1 MPSYQKLV
9 RDRIPEI
16 IEAAGKKPVTHIL
29 DEAAYLD
36 ELDRKL
42 NEECAE
48 YQESKSLEEL
58 ADMLEVMYAIAEARG
73 YSVAE
78 LEAIREKKAAERGG
92 FGRARRFCCRRMPDS
107 GKCRIRRESFP
118 HGLCR
123 NGDGDRRR
131 VYGIAAIAGAAV
143 YTTFS
148 AGRGSVVTAAFLSMA
163 VTVAIRILAIHYRWN
178 LPSFH

>member
-1 MPSYQKLV
+1 MPSYKKLV

-16 IEAAGKKPVTHIL
+16 IEVDGKKPVTHIL
-29 DEAAYLD
+29 DEAAYLS

-78 LEAIREKKAAERGG
+78 LEAVRKEKAAERGG
-92 FGRARRFCCRRMPDS
+92 FRD
-107 GKCRIRRESFP
+107 RIY
-118 HGLCR
+118 L
-123 NGDGDRRR
+123 DG
-131 VYGIAAIAGAAV
+131 VEIG
-143 YTTFS
+143 T
-148 AGRGSVVTAAFLSMA
+148 
-163 VTVAIRILAIHYRWN
+163 
-178 LPSFH
+178 

>member
-29 DEAAYLD
+29 DEAAYLA

-42 NEECAE
+42 SEECAE

-78 LEAIREKKAAERGG
+78 LETVRRKKAAERGA
-92 FGRARRFCCRRMPDS
+92 FQ
-107 GKCRIRRESFP
+107 KRIY
-118 HGLCR
+118 L
-123 NGDGDRRR
+123 DG
-131 VYGIAAIAGAAV
+131 VEV
-143 YTTFS
+143 TT
-148 AGRGSVVTAAFLSMA
+148 
-163 VTVAIRILAIHYRWN
+163 
-178 LPSFH
+178 

>member
-1 MPSYQKLV
+1 MPSYKKLV

-16 IEAAGKKPVTHIL
+16 IEIDGKKPITHIL
-29 DEAAYLD
+29 NEAAYLS

-78 LEAIREKKAAERGG
+78 LEAVRKEKAAERGG
-92 FGRARRFCCRRMPDS
+92 FRDRIYLDGVEI
-107 GKCRIRRESFP
+107 GK
-118 HGLCR
+118 
-123 NGDGDRRR
+123 
-131 VYGIAAIAGAAV
+131 
-143 YTTFS
+143 
-148 AGRGSVVTAAFLSMA
+148 
-163 VTVAIRILAIHYRWN
+163 
-178 LPSFH
+178 

>member
-29 DEAAYLD
+29 DEAAYLN

-92 FGRARRFCCRRMPDS
+92 FRD
-107 GKCRIRRESFP
+107 
-118 HGLCR
+118 
-123 NGDGDRRR
+123 R
-131 VYGIAAIAGAAV
+131 VYLDGV
-143 YTTFS
+143 ENQT
-148 AGRGSVVTAAFLSMA
+148 
-163 VTVAIRILAIHYRWN
+163 
-178 LPSFH
+178 

>member
-9 RDRIPEI
+9 RDNIPEI
-16 IEAAGKKPVTHIL
+16 IEATGKKPVTHIL
-29 DEAAYLD
+29 DEASFFS

-78 LEAIREKKAAERGG
+78 LEAIRKKKAAERGG
-92 FGRARRFCCRRMPDS
+92 FSD
-107 GKCRIRRESFP
+107 
-118 HGLCR
+118 
-123 NGDGDRRR
+123 R
-131 VYGIAAIAGAAV
+131 VYLDGV
-143 YTTFS
+143 ENQT
-148 AGRGSVVTAAFLSMA
+148 
-163 VTVAIRILAIHYRWN
+163 
-178 LPSFH
+178 